1 MIWLTWRQ
9 FRTQAI
15 TALAALAAFA
25 VVLVATRP
33 HLTNL
38 YTASGVAGCRGD
50 GCGQV
55 ANAFL
60 NGINGGLY
68 PLVYLL
74 GIAGIVVAPALIG
87 MFWGAPLIAREFE
100 AGTYR
105 LAWIQSVTRTRWLA
119 SKLALPGLTAMAAT
133 ETLSLL
139 YGWWS
144 APIGQAGRLAT
155 ETTFPLGTGP
165 FSLPLFLAHG
175 ITPLGYAAFGFALGV
190 TTGLLLRRT
199 IVAMVV
205 TLAAFAFIQI
215 VMPLGI
221 RPHLFTPDH
230 TSITVESFHGRTTIH
245 PATFAFTVVQ
255 LPSQPGAWI
264 LSSAAV
270 DATGQPVTTI
280 PAACRLG
287 AADGTSDFPACMTSQ
302 GIRIV
307 ATYQSTNRY
316 WPIQLIETAIYLAL
330 TMALSAFCFWR
341 LARRLP

>member
-15 TALAALAAFA
+15 TALAVLAAFA
-25 VVLVATRP
+25 VVMTATRP
-33 HLTNL
+33 HLTGL
-38 YTASGVAGCRGD
+38 YTASGVAACRGD
-50 GCGQV
+50 GCEQV

-60 NGINGGLY
+60 NRMNSGVY

-74 GIAGIVVAPALIG
+74 GIAGIVAAPALIG
-87 MFWGAPLIAREFE
+87 IFWGAPLIAHEFE
-100 AGTYR
+100 AGTFR

-119 SKLALPGLTAMAAT
+119 SKLALPGLTAMAVT

-155 ETTFPLGTGP
+155 ETTFPLATGP
-165 FSLPLFLAHG
+165 FSLPLFIAHG

-199 IVAMVV
+199 ILAMAV
-205 TLAAFAFIQI
+205 TLAAFALVQVI
-215 VMPLGI
+215 MPLGI
-221 RPHLFTPDH
+221 RPNLFAPHH
-230 TSITVESFHGRTTIH
+230 TSIAVDSVHGPTSIG
-245 PATFAFTVVQ
+245 PATFAFTIVH
-255 LPSQPGAWI
+255 LPSRPGAWI
-264 LSSAAV
+264 LSSGAV

-280 PAACRLG
+280 PPACRQG
-287 AADGTSDFPACMTSQ
+287 AADGTRDFPACMTRQ
-302 GIRIV
+302 GIRVV
-307 ATYQSTNRY
+307 AAYEPTSRY

-330 TMALSAFCFWR
+330 ALALASFCFWR
-341 LARRLP
+341 LARRLS